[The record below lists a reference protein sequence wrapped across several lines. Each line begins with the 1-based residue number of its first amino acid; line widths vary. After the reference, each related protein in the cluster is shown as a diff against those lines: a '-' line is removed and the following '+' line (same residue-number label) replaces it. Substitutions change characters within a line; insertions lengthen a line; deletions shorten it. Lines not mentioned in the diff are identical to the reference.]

1 MSNQHHGSKQDMIL
15 QDLFDKMI
23 SETDVPDEITQ
34 KILNAAAQQAQKN
47 QKQSALV
54 QDSEVIK
61 FPKSTPSVHQGW
73 YQQYWFQIAAA
84 ISFVVVAASSFY
96 LVEHQSSDSLSAQQ
110 TPKQQQTSQP
120 NHSTQ
125 ATVSPK
131 TIDVEPVQPYQAAQ
145 QPIQTAPVE
154 SAPVKSPSVDTSN
167 SLNRILANNQTQAHV
182 DQAQI
187 HQQQTRTPSTSHQAA
202 FEDAQ
207 LQQATI
213 TDEPQQSESPEIT
226 GRPHSQNNDA
236 VKRTLEQIRTTP

>member
-1 MSNQHHGSKQDMIL
+1 M
-15 QDLFDKMI
+15 
-23 SETDVPDEITQ
+23 VPRTG
-34 KILNAAAQQAQKN
+34 L
-47 QKQSALV
+47 
-54 QDSEVIK
+54 
-61 FPKSTPSVHQGW
+61 
-73 YQQYWFQIAAA
+73 
-84 ISFVVVAASSFY
+84 
-96 LVEHQSSDSLSAQQ
+96 
-110 TPKQQQTSQP
+110 
-120 NHSTQ
+120 
-125 ATVSPK
+125 
-131 TIDVEPVQPYQAAQ
+131 EPVQPYQAAQ

-167 SLNRILANNQTQAHV
+167 SLNRILANN
-182 DQAQI
+182 QAQI

>member
-84 ISFVVVAASSFY
+84 ISFFVVAASSFY
-96 LVEHQSSDSLSAQQ
+96 LVEHQSSHSLSAQQ

-167 SLNRILANNQTQAHV
+167 SLNRILANNQ
-182 DQAQI
+182 AQI

-226 GRPHSQNNDA
+226 GHPHSQNNDA